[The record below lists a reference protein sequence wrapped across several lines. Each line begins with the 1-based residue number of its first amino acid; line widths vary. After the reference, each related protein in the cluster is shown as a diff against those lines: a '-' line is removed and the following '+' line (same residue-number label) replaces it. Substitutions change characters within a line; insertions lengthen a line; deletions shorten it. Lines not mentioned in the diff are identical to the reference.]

1 MAKKGLDEDRLKFFK
16 GMGGAETSES
26 EKTESDEI
34 KLTASESD
42 KKESV
47 LSESDKSESNK
58 SDSDKIESVL
68 SESDKSESNKSD
80 SDKGESVISDSYSD
94 MPESDKI
101 ESRLSESDNRK
112 STNKKRKQASKIP
125 LPRCRGPSTIPKIRA
140 RKVDD
145 SVLDQA
151 ITAASKSPKVSIY
164 SPFVAAVMKCN
175 ELTTI
180 GYKSSADSRELL
192 EKALEQAYPDVCE
205 KVRRHMENR

>member
-26 EKTESDEI
+26 DKTESDEI
-34 KLTASESD
+34 KSSTSESD
-42 KKESV
+42 KRESG
-47 LSESDKSESNK
+47 LTESDKSES
-58 SDSDKIESVL
+58 DHTRSVIPE
-68 SESDKSESNKSD
+68 SESDK
-80 SDKGESVISDSYSD
+80 
-94 MPESDKI
+94 PESDKR
-101 ESRLSESDNRK
+101 ESGLSESDNEK
-112 STNKKRKQASKIP
+112 SKNKRRRQTPKIP
-125 LPRCRGPSTIPKIRA
+125 LPRSRAPSTIPKIRA
-140 RKVDD
+140 KKVDD

-151 ITAASKSPKVSIY
+151 ISSASKSPKVSIY

-205 KVRRHMENR
+205 KVRRYMENK